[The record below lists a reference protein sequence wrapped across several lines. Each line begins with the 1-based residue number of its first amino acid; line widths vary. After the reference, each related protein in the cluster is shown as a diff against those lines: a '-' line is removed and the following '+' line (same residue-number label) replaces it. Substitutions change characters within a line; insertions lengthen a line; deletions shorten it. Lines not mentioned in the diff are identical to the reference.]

1 MTATARIEYGA
12 DLPVPPDRAFAV
24 VADPTRWPEFS
35 AGTRSAGT
43 DPGWAAV
50 GGRGRMVDRFLGTT
64 VRTEMEVV
72 EWEPG
77 RRLRW
82 RGTQPGRP
90 TTDNLRT
97 FEPMAGGTR
106 LRGST
111 TIVVRRG
118 PRGVVDRLTLRV
130 LQRIHDRAMV
140 ELTHLVRAP
149 TGPMG
154 DHRRPGA

>member
-24 VADPTRWPEFS
+24 VADPGRWPEFFS
-35 AGTRSAGT
+35 GMRSAEA

-50 GGRGRMVDRFLGTT
+50 GGRGRTVNRFLGAT

-90 TTDNLRT
+90 DTDNLRT
-97 FEPMAGGTR
+97 FEPTAGGTR

-111 TIVVRRG
+111 TITVRRG
-118 PRGVVDRLTLRV
+118 PRGVVDRLSLRV
-130 LQRIHDRAMV
+130 LQRVYDRAMT
-140 ELTHLVRAP
+140 ELTRLVQAP
-149 TGPMG
+149 SGTTGR
-154 DHRRPGA
+154 H

>member
-1 MTATARIEYGA
+1 MTATRRIEYGA

-35 AGTRSAGT
+35 AGTRSAET
-43 DPGWAAV
+43 DPGWAGV
-50 GGRGRMVDRFLGTT
+50 GGRGRMVNGFLGTT

-97 FEPMAGGTR
+97 FEPIAGGTR

-111 TIVVRRG
+111 TIAVRRG
-118 PRGVVDRLTLRV
+118 PLGVVDRLSLRV
-130 LQRIHDRAMV
+130 LQRVYDRAMT
-140 ELTHLVRAP
+140 ELSRLTQASTGP
-149 TGPMG
+149 TGH
-154 DHRRPGA
+154 HREPGV